1 MANLDARAP
10 APSRKS
16 KDAGVTA
23 GPRPR
28 ASGPASV
35 DRVFHSL
42 ILPELARSAQDAA
55 GDSEQTA
62 CSEDVTA
69 DEITQFCDLLVH
81 SDVSQAVAYM
91 NALRAR
97 GVEYDKILTRL
108 FTDSARQLGI
118 GWEYDTC
125 RFGDVSV
132 GMSRLHQV
140 LQHLATQA
148 PFSPAQLQTR
158 GRALLAPCPGE
169 QHNFGLMMLDH
180 MFHRAGWELRTIP
193 IATDNQLTR
202 ITASSNFDL
211 VGLSLSCD
219 EKLSRLEKTISLIRR
234 ESRNQRIVVLVG
246 GRVFNDNPSLAAQ
259 IGADAAP
266 PSATAALVVAEV
278 LMDIRKDV
286 DSAAHNLALG

>member
-16 KDAGVTA
+16 N
-23 GPRPR
+23 
-28 ASGPASV
+28 SGGHTSGDRLPSGAPASV

-42 ILPELARSAQDAA
+42 ILPELARSAQDAQ
-55 GDSEQTA
+55 GDCTQCASPGE
-62 CSEDVTA
+62 VTT
-69 DEITQFCDLLVH
+69 DEISQFCALLVH
-81 SDVSQAVAYM
+81 GDVPQAVAFM
-91 NALRAR
+91 DVLRAR
-97 GVEYDKILTRL
+97 GVEYDRILSRL
-108 FTDSARQLGI
+108 FTDAARQLGV
-118 GWEYDTC
+118 GWECDTC
-125 RFGDVSV
+125 RFSDVSV

-148 PFSPAQLQTR
+148 PFSPGQLQTR

-180 MFHRAGWELRTIP
+180 IFHRAGWELRTIP

-202 ITASSNFDL
+202 ITATSNFDL

-246 GRVFNDNPSLAAQ
+246 GRVFNDNPSLAAN

-278 LMDIRKDV
+278 LMDLRKEV
-286 DSAAHNLALG
+286 DFAAHNLALG

>member
-97 GVEYDKILTRL
+97 
-108 FTDSARQLGI
+108 
-118 GWEYDTC
+118 
-125 RFGDVSV
+125 
-132 GMSRLHQV
+132 SRV
-140 LQHLATQA
+140 
-148 PFSPAQLQTR
+148 R
-158 GRALLAPCPGE
+158 
-169 QHNFGLMMLDH
+169 
-180 MFHRAGWELRTIP
+180 
-193 IATDNQLTR
+193 
-202 ITASSNFDL
+202 
-211 VGLSLSCD
+211 
-219 EKLSRLEKTISLIRR
+219 
-234 ESRNQRIVVLVG
+234 
-246 GRVFNDNPSLAAQ
+246 
-259 IGADAAP
+259 
-266 PSATAALVVAEV
+266 
-278 LMDIRKDV
+278 
-286 DSAAHNLALG
+286 